1 MALNVLRYNLLHLP
15 GDIVEAVGIH
25 NFFALTLALFYYIG
39 GAFIIYGALN
49 ISIPFLYII
58 WMLSALI
65 NIALIREFPGLFYLD
80 DTESSDQKLSLV
92 VLGPINFLRAFCL
105 GATFVSS
112 VGSIHPFTIRQLF
125 KTPPTTWAVDDEWI
139 KAIQRS
145 RDIAMPTLVGNT
157 RWAFRNTWRW
167 LLKVGNM
174 RISTLMVLKLLLSA
188 LLLTIVLAAIIAV
201 WLKLTGRVQ

>member
-1 MALNVLRYNLLHLP
+1 MALNVLRYNLLHFP

-25 NFFALTLALFYYIG
+25 NFFALALALFYYIG

-49 ISIPFLYII
+49 ISIPFLLII
-58 WMLSALI
+58 WMLSALT
-65 NIALIREFPGLFYLD
+65 NMALIREFPGLFYLD
-80 DTESSDQKLSLV
+80 DTKSSDQRLSLV

-105 GATFVSS
+105 GVTFVSS
-112 VGSIHPFTIRQLF
+112 VGSIYPFTIRQLF

-157 RWAFRNTWRW
+157 RGALHW
-167 LLKVGNM
+167 LLRVGNM
-174 RISTLMVLKLLLSA
+174 RISTLMVLKFLLSA
-188 LLLTIVLAAIIAV
+188 LLLTIVSAAIIAV
-201 WLKLTGRVQ
+201 WLKLTGRIQ